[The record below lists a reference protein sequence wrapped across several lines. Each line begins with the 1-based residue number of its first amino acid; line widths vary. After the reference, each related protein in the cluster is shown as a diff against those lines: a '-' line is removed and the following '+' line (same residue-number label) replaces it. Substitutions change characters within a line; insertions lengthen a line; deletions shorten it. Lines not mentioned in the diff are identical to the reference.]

1 MCPCTALSIREG
13 VRGRNVVQID
23 RIKIVLSAKLIR
35 VLNSKKRSKSVHF
48 DIYYL
53 NTKYK

>member
-1 MCPCTALSIREG
+1 MSLYSVVNKGGGEG
-13 VRGRNVVQID
+13 KNVVQID

-35 VLNSKKRSKSVHF
+35 VLNSKKRSESVHF

>member
-1 MCPCTALSIREG
+1 MCPCTALSVKER
-13 VRGRNVVQID
+13 VRGRTVVQID

-35 VLNSKKRSKSVHF
+35 VLNSKKGSESVYF